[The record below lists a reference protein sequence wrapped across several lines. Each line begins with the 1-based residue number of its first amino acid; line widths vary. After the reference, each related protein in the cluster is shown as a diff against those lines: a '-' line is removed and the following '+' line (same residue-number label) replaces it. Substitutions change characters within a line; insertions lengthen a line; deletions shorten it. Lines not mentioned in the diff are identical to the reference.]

1 MERTKARR
9 TATWRTAAVTSMLTV
24 AVACQPADRPG
35 AAGVGVDTTAVLAGV
50 DSLRSAYA
58 QAVADEDWER
68 LGTLVT
74 EDALIVQAGSPA
86 WDSMLAAS
94 ETPFPPGS
102 TLEIQPR
109 ETHVLTGDRV
119 VEIGRGVVTW
129 TPEGA
134 DGARTLDGTYMV
146 LLVRT
151 DEGWKLHR
159 EVESDRALPEE
170 GE

>member
-1 MERTKARR
+1 MVRTRAWT
-9 TATWRTAAVTSMLTV
+9 TAVAASMLVLATG
-24 AVACQPADRPG
+24 CQPADRQAG
-35 AAGVGVDTTAVLAGV
+35 AAAVDTAAVLAGV

-58 QAVADEDWER
+58 QAVNEDDWQR

-74 EDALIVQAGSPA
+74 EDALVVQAGGAA
-86 WDSMLAAS
+86 WDSMFTAS
-94 ETPFPPGS
+94 ETPFPPGT

-109 ETHVLTGDRV
+109 ETHVLTADRV

-159 EVESDRALPEE
+159 EVESDRALPDAGG